1 MSHLH
6 PHLTFSF
13 SPPSPLSLYY
23 FQHIIQGC
31 LLKVDLQNPAQALVS
46 FGSLRVGMEASRRV
60 RLVNRSKRAAMISLS
75 EVVEAG
81 AGRLEDRAITVFP
94 KGPLML
100 PAGRGGMDIE
110 IQFHPLR
117 RIEPF
122 NEELRLSVA
131 GSERKLLNVTG
142 SCQAIEVTLGADSLP
157 FGTVCEGCSVTKKLQ
172 IENSGDLGASFRWD
186 NSAFMPNFS
195 VTPTDGFLAPHASVV
210 VDVKFHPTRIYDDF
224 RCDRLMCMVDGAQPL
239 FLTLSGVCVAQPS
252 ENVKELEFT
261 SCRVRE
267 TETQSITLSNPT
279 ASAWHL
285 QPTISNEFWSGAPF
299 LDIPAKGSA
308 EYELVYR
315 PLSMTGQKAEPVE
328 DEEPPAAEDGEETKA
343 PEKLSDERP
352 LSHNG
357 SCFFALPDG
366 TGILYNLMGTAE
378 APVAAGDLKQTGPAK
393 QRMTFVMPVENWLKK
408 AQRFSVTWDDDTV
421 RFVGSPLIDVP
432 ALGARDY
439 KMSFT
444 GFKDGEVAATTVTFC
459 NKDTGEI
466 IYYEIEAT
474 CTAPIIMRE
483 ITMKTAVRQPT
494 QYLLTIENPLRSAD
508 TVTFEAGEEG
518 TSWWSCD
525 DPAIKVRKLSDMTG
539 KAEGTFEIE
548 YRPLVPSGP
557 GGAPKEARLVITS
570 VELGDYIYKLDL
582 RARPAASERALHFK
596 AALGASHVQTFRFR
610 NYVEGQPT
618 TYACSVGQPDSF
630 EMDESVTVDPSPD
643 WNGTDGEVSILFE
656 PLSLGEVRDTLRITS
671 EDGGEY
677 VVMLYGHGIAP
688 LPQGPFIIPD
698 GATHTI
704 EFKNVFN
711 DAQDFIFVCDNKGFT
726 VTPPSQKVDANK
738 TVTLTIK
745 YTADAREGTDETK
758 GDGGA
763 VGSASFVNSKLFA
776 SCPSQKSLP
785 PWVYY
790 LRGSNETA

>member
-1 MSHLH
+1 M
-6 PHLTFSF
+6 
-13 SPPSPLSLYY
+13 
-23 FQHIIQGC
+23 
-31 LLKVDLQNPAQALVS
+31 DLQNPAQALVS
-46 FGSLRVGMEASRRV
+46 FGSLRVGQEVSRRV
-60 RLVNRSKRAAMISLS
+60 RLVNRSKRAAMITLS

-81 AGRLEDRAITVFP
+81 TGRLEDRAVTVFP
-94 KGPLML
+94 KGPLLL

-110 IQFHPLR
+110 MQFHPLR
-117 RIEPF
+117 RYEPF

-210 VDVKFHPTRIYDDF
+210 VDVKFHPTRVYDDF
-224 RCDRLMCMVDGAQPL
+224 RCDRLMCMVEGAQPL

-252 ENVKELEFT
+252 ENVKDLEFK

-267 TETQSITLSNPT
+267 PETQSVTISNPS
-279 ASAWHL
+279 ASPWHL
-285 QPTISNEFWSGAPF
+285 QPTITNDFWSGKPF

-308 EYELVYR
+308 DYELVYR
-315 PLSMTGQKAEPVE
+315 PLSMTRKPVQ
-328 DEEPPAAEDGEETKA
+328 EEAGEEANAATEESEA
-343 PEKLSDERP
+343 SNGAQSTSNNRP
-352 LSHNG
+352 VAHKG

-366 TGILYNLMGTAE
+366 TGVLYNLLGTAE
-378 APVAAGDLKQTGPAK
+378 APVSAGNLEQTGPAK

-408 AQRFSVTWDDDTV
+408 AQRFAVTWDDSTV
-421 RFVGSPLIDVP
+421 RFTGSPLIDVP
-432 ALGARDY
+432 ALGSRDY
-439 KMSFT
+439 KLSFT
-444 GFKDGEVAATTVTFC
+444 GFKEGEVAATTVTFC
-459 NKDTGEI
+459 NKDTGELI
-466 IYYEIEAT
+466 FYEVEAT
-474 CTAPIIMRE
+474 CTSPIVMQE
-483 ITMKTAVRQPT
+483 IDMKTAVRQPT
-494 QYLLTIENPLRSAD
+494 QHLLTIENPLRQSD
-508 TVTFEAGEEG
+508 TVSFETEEG
-518 TSWWSCD
+518 GPWWKCD

-557 GGAPKEARLVITS
+557 GGTQKEAELVITS
-570 VELGDYIYKLDL
+570 VELGDYIYKLNL
-582 RARPAASERALHFK
+582 SARPAASERALHFK

-618 TYACSVGQPDSF
+618 TYSCSVGQPDSF
-630 EMDESVTVDPSPD
+630 EIDESVTVNPSPD
-643 WNGTDGEVSILFE
+643 WNGTDGEISIRFE
-656 PLSLGEVRDTLRITS
+656 PLSLGEVRDTLRISS

-688 LPQGPFIIPD
+688 LPQGPFTIAD

-711 DAQDFIFVCDNKGFT
+711 DAQDFVFVCDNKCFS
-726 VTPPSQKVDANK
+726 VSPASQKVEANK

-745 YTADAREGTDETK
+745 YSADQQENAEEDDKTS
-758 GDGGA
+758 
-763 VGSASFVNSKLFA
+763 SAPTFINSKLFA
-776 SCPSQKSLP
+776 SCSGQKSLP

-790 LRGSNETA
+790 LRGNNDSK